1 MTYDLTVKA
10 YLQRFEDLL
19 GRYILD
25 YDCPIDSIKQAV
37 SYSILDGGKRIRPL
51 LVYLGAE
58 LCGSEAKEVD
68 YFALGVEMIHSYSLV
83 HDDLPC
89 MDNDVLRR
97 GKPTTHVKFGQDMA
111 VLAGDGLLNMA
122 FETLLLCCNSASD
135 VKAVKYVADCAGI
148 RGMIGGQALDVAN
161 TDEQVDLDSIQLLNS
176 LKTGK
181 LIKAA
186 LVGSCIKCG
195 ADDKLI
201 EAVEEYA
208 ERIGIIFQLV
218 DDLLDLHSTS
228 AELGKSIGKDAHQNK
243 KTYTAVAGEERCRQ
257 TIEEMLRRAIEAISP
272 YGSRADNLIQFAKYL
287 THRLY

>member
-1 MTYDLTVKA
+1 MTYDQSVQA
-10 YLQRFEDLL
+10 YLQRFEELL
-19 GRYILD
+19 GKYIAD

-58 LCGSEAKEVD
+58 LCGREAKEVD
-68 YFALGVEMIHSYSLV
+68 YLALGVEMIHSYSLV

-89 MDNDVLRR
+89 MDDDVLRR

-122 FETLLLCCNSASD
+122 FETLLLDCTSASD

-161 TDEQVDLDSIQLLNS
+161 TDEHVDLDSIQLLNS

-186 LVGSCIKCG
+186 LVGSCIKCV

-201 EAVEEYA
+201 EAVEVYA
-208 ERIGIIFQLV
+208 ECIGIIFQLV

-228 AELGKSIGKDAHQNK
+228 AQLGKSIGKDAKQNK
-243 KTYTAVAGEERCRQ
+243 KTYTAVAGEELCRQ
-257 TIEEMLRRAIEAISP
+257 TIQEMLCRAIEAILP
-272 YGSRADNLIQFAKYL
+272 YGSRADNLIQFANYL
-287 THRLY
+287 TQRAY

>member
-228 AELGKSIGKDAHQNK
+228 AELGKSIGKDAQQNK
-243 KTYTAVAGEERCRQ
+243 KTYTAVAGEECCRQ
-257 TIEEMLRRAIEAISP
+257 TIEELLRRAIEAISP

>member
-1 MTYDLTVKA
+1 MTYDQSVQTYVR
-10 YLQRFEDLL
+10 RFEELL
-19 GRYILD
+19 NGYIAD

-37 SYSILDGGKRIRPL
+37 AYSILDGGKRIRPL

-58 LCGSEAKEVD
+58 LCGREAKDVD
-68 YFALGVEMIHSYSLV
+68 YLALGVEMIHSYSLV

-122 FETLLLCCNSASD
+122 FETLLIDCKNEYD

-161 TDEQVDLDSIQLLNS
+161 TDDEVDLDSIQLLNA

-181 LIKAA
+181 LIQAA

-195 ADDKLI
+195 GDDRLI
-201 EAVEEYA
+201 QDVETYA
-208 ERIGIIFQLV
+208 QCIGIIFQLV

-228 AELGKSIGKDAHQNK
+228 EKLGKSVGKDVQQNK
-243 KTYTAVAGEERCRQ
+243 KTYTAVAGEDNCRQ
-257 TIEEMLRRAIEAISP
+257 TIEIMLIRAIEAISH
-272 YGSRADNLIQFAKYL
+272 YGTRADNLIQFAKYL

>member
-1 MTYDLTVKA
+1 MTYDQSVQA
-10 YLQRFEDLL
+10 YLQRFEELL
-19 GRYILD
+19 GKYIAD

-58 LCGSEAKEVD
+58 LCGREAKEVD
-68 YFALGVEMIHSYSLV
+68 YLALGVEMIHSYSLV

-89 MDNDVLRR
+89 MDDDVLRR

-122 FETLLLCCNSASD
+122 FETLLLDCNRASD

-161 TDEQVDLDSIQLLNS
+161 TDEHVDLDSIQLLNS

-201 EAVEEYA
+201 EAVEVYA
-208 ERIGIIFQLV
+208 ECIGIIFQLV

-228 AELGKSIGKDAHQNK
+228 AQLGKSIGKDAKQNK
-243 KTYTAVAGEERCRQ
+243 MTYTAVAGEERCRQ
-257 TIEEMLRRAIEAISP
+257 TIQEMLRRAIEAISP
-272 YGSRADNLIQFAKYL
+272 YGSRADNLIQFANYL
-287 THRLY
+287 TQRAY

>member
-58 LCGSEAKEVD
+58 LCGREAKEVD

-161 TDEQVDLDSIQLLNS
+161 TDEKVDLDSIQLLNS

-228 AELGKSIGKDAHQNK
+228 AELGKSIGKDAQQNK

>member
-1 MTYDLTVKA
+1 MTYDLTVTA
-10 YLQRFEDLL
+10 YLQRFEELL
-19 GRYILD
+19 SRYIAD
-25 YDCPIDSIKQAV
+25 YDCPVDTIKQAV

-51 LVYLGAE
+51 LVYFGAE
-58 LCGSEAKEVD
+58 LCGREPQAVD
-68 YFALGVEMIHSYSLV
+68 YLALGVEMIHSYSLV

-97 GKPTTHVKFGQDMA
+97 GKPTTHVKFGQNIA

-122 FETLLLCCNSASD
+122 FETLLLDCKETND

-148 RGMIGGQALDVAN
+148 RGMVGGQALDVAN
-161 TDEQVDLDSIQLLNS
+161 TDDQTDLESIQLLNS

-195 ADDKLI
+195 ADDLLI
-201 EAVEEYA
+201 SSVEQYA
-208 ERIGIIFQLV
+208 ECIGIIFQLV

-228 AELGKSIGKDAHQNK
+228 ARLGKTVGKDAKQNK
-243 KTYTAVAGEERCRQ
+243 KTYTAVAGEDNCRQ
-257 TIEEMLRRAIEAISP
+257 TIESMLERAVDALSP
-272 YGSRADNLIQFAKYL
+272 YGSRADNLIHFAKFL
-287 THRLY
+287 TQRLY